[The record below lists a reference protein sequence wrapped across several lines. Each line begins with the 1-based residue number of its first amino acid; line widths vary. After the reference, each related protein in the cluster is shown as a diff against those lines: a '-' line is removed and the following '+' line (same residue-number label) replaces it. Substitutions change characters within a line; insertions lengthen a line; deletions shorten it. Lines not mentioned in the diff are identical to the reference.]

1 MLNLIAG
8 AVVTIV
14 FLAVMIPIGMGI
26 SNNVLTAYDR
36 STWTT
41 QMNSTATQLQAQT
54 SSAFSLF
61 TILPLV
67 IGAGIIITVLFAV
80 FRARGD

>member
-26 SNNVLTAYDR
+26 SNSMLTAYDR
-36 STWTT
+36 STWTST
-41 QMNSTATQLQAQT
+41 MNNTATQLQSQT
-54 SSAFSLF
+54 ASAFSLF

-80 FRARGD
+80 FRMRGT

>member
-26 SNNVLTAYDR
+26 SNSVLNSYDR
-36 STWTT
+36 STWTET
-41 QMNSTATQLQAQT
+41 MNTSVTQLQAQT
-54 SSAFSLF
+54 ASAFSLF

-80 FRARGD
+80 FRARGE

>member
-26 SNNVLTAYDR
+26 SNSVLNSYDR
-36 STWTT
+36 SAWTAT
-41 QMNSTATQLQAQT
+41 MNTTATQLQAQT
-54 SSAFSLF
+54 ASAFSLF

-80 FRARGD
+80 FRARGE

>member
-1 MLNLIAG
+1 MVLNLIAG
-8 AVVTIV
+8 AVVAIV

-26 SNNVLTAYDR
+26 SNSVLNSYDR

-41 QMNSTATQLQAQT
+41 AMNSTASQLQAQT
-54 SSAFSLF
+54 ASAFSLF
-61 TILPLV
+61 TIIPLV

-80 FRARGD
+80 FRARE